1 MTQENKNRLLRL
13 LQKHKELGISEQI
26 DFDKFYLYSIITH
39 STAIE
44 GSTVTEVEAQLL
56 FDEGITSSKRTML
69 EQQMNLD
76 LKVAYDYGR
85 EWIRQHEPI
94 TVDWLVLLV
103 SKVMARTGSEYHSI
117 GGDFSAAK
125 GELRK
130 LNVTAGMGGKSYM
143 AYQKVPARLASF
155 CEELNQ
161 RRKAIDPADTA
172 AVYDL
177 SFWAHFELVTIHPWA
192 DGNGRTCRLLMN
204 LLQWEFDVLP
214 TKVLKEDKAEY
225 IQALIDTRERE
236 DISVFVECMAKLH
249 CQHLQSDIDQFMKS
263 TTEKVVDKQELKQE
277 MVDKWSI
284 KPSLAEKMVDI
295 LGFVADKDRITTEA
309 IVSHF
314 GFNPT
319 TAKRYLRQLTEF
331 GYLESHG
338 GNKNRTYRKKSDV

>member
-1 MTQENKNRLLRL
+1 MKQENKERLLRL
-13 LQKHKELGISEQI
+13 LQQYKELGISEQI

-94 TVDWLVLLV
+94 TVDWLVLLA
-103 SKVMARTGSEYHSI
+103 SKVMARTGNEYHSI
-117 GGDFSAAK
+117 GGDFSAAR

-130 LNVTAGMGGKSYM
+130 LNVTAGTGGKSYM
-143 AYQKVPARLASF
+143 AYQKVPARLAAF
-155 CEELNQ
+155 CEELNK
-161 RRKAIDPADTA
+161 RRKAIDPADVA

-225 IQALIDTRERE
+225 IQALIDTRESE
-236 DISVFVECMAKLH
+236 DISVFVECMTKLH
-249 CQHLQSDIDQFMKS
+249 CQHLQADIDQFVKS
-263 TTEKVVDKQELKQE
+263 TTEKVADKQELRQK

-295 LGFVADKDRITTEA
+295 LEFVADKDQITTEA

-319 TAKRYLRQLTEF
+319 TAKRYLRQLAEF
-331 GYLESHG
+331 GYLEAHG
-338 GNKNRTYRKKSDV
+338 GNKNRTYNKKS